1 MTKQIRLEKIG
12 LTINYIKQYKVMK
25 LQELI
30 NEILSSGELKN
41 KKGYL
46 VNVQGLTDN
55 MIYGEELEP
64 YLERIK
70 QCDEFSECDE
80 IVIMKY
86 PVTLDENNNSI
97 QPKIYKVVPNQKFKG
112 KCYLL
117 SLALTPEM
125 FDPKK
130 IHEPVLNGACITP
143 TIYNSETFEPKKK
156 IVLEFSP
163 EVAQDQYIY
172 GLGTPSMIE
181 DAEKNGETILRKQ
194 LHETLD
200 KILDNPENYQIKGEK
215 GVMVRGVFELVESNS
230 GVEKKELFGLKTD
243 KITHSSVF
251 FFEKDLENSKE
262 GEMNL
267 KLSKI
272 NIPIELKEKYESELG
287 AKSTHV
293 TREEIEEFLEKNLVN

>member
-1 MTKQIRLEKIG
+1 
-12 LTINYIKQYKVMK
+12 
-25 LQELI
+25 
-30 NEILSSGELKN
+30 
-41 KKGYL
+41 
-46 VNVQGLTDN
+46 

-70 QCDEFSECDE
+70 QCEEFSDCDE
-80 IVIMKY
+80 IFVMKH
-86 PVTLDENNNSI
+86 PVTLDENNNTI

-130 IHEPVLNGACITP
+130 IHEPVLDGACITP
-143 TIYNSETFEPKKK
+143 TIYNPETFEPKKK

-163 EVAQDQYIY
+163 EISQDKTIY
-172 GLGTPSMIE
+172 AYGNPSMINDIE
-181 DAEKNGETILRKQ
+181 DTYEQQLRKQ

-215 GVMVRGVFELVESNS
+215 GVMVRGAFEVVESNS
-230 GVEKKELFGLKTD
+230 GVEKKELFGLNTD
-243 KITHSSVF
+243 KITHASVF

-287 AKSTHV
+287 AKSIHV
-293 TREEIEEFLEKNLVN
+293 TREEVEEFLEKNLVN

>member
-1 MTKQIRLEKIG
+1 
-12 LTINYIKQYKVMK
+12 MK

-41 KKGYL
+41 KKGFL
-46 VNVQGLTDN
+46 VDVKGLTDN
-55 MIYGEELEP
+55 TIYGEDLEP

-70 QCDEFSECDE
+70 ECEEFSECDE
-80 IVIMKY
+80 IVIMKH
-86 PVTLDENNNSI
+86 PVTLDENNNTI
-97 QPKIYKVVPNQKFKG
+97 QPKIYKLVPNQKFKG

-130 IHEPVLNGACITP
+130 IHEPVLDGACITP
-143 TIYNSETFEPKKK
+143 TIYSPDTFEPKKK

-163 EVAQDQYIY
+163 EISQDKTIY
-172 GLGTPSMIE
+172 GLGSPSMIE
-181 DAEKNGETILRKQ
+181 DAEKNGEVILRKQ

-215 GVMVRGVFELVESNS
+215 GVMVRGMFEIVESNL
-230 GVEKKELFGLKTD
+230 GVEKIELFGLNTD
-243 KITHSSVF
+243 KITHFSVF

-262 GEMNL
+262 GQDNL

-272 NIPIELKEKYESELG
+272 SVPIELKEKYQSELG
-287 AKSTHV
+287 PKSINV
-293 TREEIEEFLEKNLVN
+293 TREEVENFIKENTTNE